1 MNCRH
6 VEPLLL
12 SARDGTLTAEQRA
25 GIERHLAE
33 CAPCRQLQ
41 ADLNASLAA
50 LRAEIAGVTLPDVD
64 AEWRQLQG
72 RLREARPT
80 PARRRRSAP
89 LLWFATPL
97 AAAAAI
103 ALAFVLA
110 RPFPVTEP
118 SGVAIEPSPLANLAH
133 ADYVEVALGEAT
145 PIVYVDQES
154 GWLVVWADMSDTTH
168 G

>member
-12 SARDGTLTAEQRA
+12 AARDDTLTAAQRA
-25 GIERHLAE
+25 ELERHLAD
-33 CAPCRQLQ
+33 CAPCRQLHD
-41 ADLNASLAA
+41 DLNASLAA
-50 LRAEIAGVTLPDVD
+50 LRTEIAGVTLPDVD

-72 RLREARPT
+72 RLRETRPAQ
-80 PARRRRSAP
+80 ARRRQPAP

-110 RPFPVTEP
+110 RPTPVAEP
-118 SGVAIEPSPLANLAH
+118 SGVAIEPSPLAGLAH
-133 ADYVEVALGEAT
+133 ADYVEVAVGEAT

>member
-12 SARDGTLTAEQRA
+12 AARDGTLTAEQRA
-25 GIERHLAE
+25 GLERHLAE

-41 ADLNASLAA
+41 TDLSASLAA
-50 LRAEIAGVTLPDVD
+50 LRTEVAAVRLPDVD

-72 RLREARPT
+72 RLRETRPAE
-80 PARRRRSAP
+80 ARRRQPAP

-103 ALAFVLA
+103 ALAFVLT
-110 RPFPVTEP
+110 RPTPVAEP
-118 SGVAIEPSPLANLAH
+118 SGVAIEPSPLAGLAH
-133 ADYVEVALGEAT
+133 ADYVEVAVGEAT

-154 GWLVVWADMSDTTH
+154 GWLVVWADMSDATH